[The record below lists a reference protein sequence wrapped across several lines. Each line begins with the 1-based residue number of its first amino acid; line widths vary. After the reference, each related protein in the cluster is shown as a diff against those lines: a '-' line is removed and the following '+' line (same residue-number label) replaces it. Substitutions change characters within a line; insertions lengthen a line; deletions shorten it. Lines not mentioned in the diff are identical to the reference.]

1 MRIIRIVATATGLAL
16 ASGGVLASAVGTASA
31 QPASVAGPGHAAVR
45 TVPTGGPVPRGF
57 RVASVTFVS
66 ANDGWVLGTT
76 KTCAHAPCTS
86 VLRTT
91 NGGRSWVG
99 IPAPKYK
106 LARSGMSAGLLRLRF
121 ANAVDGYAYGS
132 QLWVTHNGGSSW
144 HRVGQVPGYITD
156 LEASAGVVYAA
167 STVTK
172 SGRQE
177 IFSSPA
183 GSDSWK
189 PVKGLPKAAGA
200 GGLGEITLHGKAG
213 WVILGGRLYATQN
226 GSRWTKEGLACRAGF
241 GIASVGAYS
250 ATQITLLCTGDPAL
264 GSTRKVL
271 YASSDGGAHFTRVG
285 SPPRGGDGG
294 LLSEPTPGH
303 VFVASASGASFIYVS
318 TDGGRHWRTAKRLS
332 DGGLGWNDFGFTT
345 ATQGVA
351 VEGTSAFGTTHLWLT
366 RNAGRTWQTVK
377 F

>member
-1 MRIIRIVATATGLAL
+1 MRINRIVAAAAGLAL
-16 ASGGVLASAVGTASA
+16 ASSSVLAIAVGTASA
-31 QPASVAGPGHAAVR
+31 QPVSVAGAGHAAVR
-45 TVPTGGPVPRGF
+45 TGPPGGPVPRGF

-76 KTCAHAPCTS
+76 RTCAHAPCTS

-106 LARSGMSAGLLRLRF
+106 LARSGMSAGLQRLRF

-144 HRVGQVPGYITD
+144 HRVRQVSGYITD

-167 STVTK
+167 STVTR
-172 SGRQE
+172 SGKQE
-177 IFSSPA
+177 IYSSPA
-183 GSDSWK
+183 GRDSWK
-189 PVKGLPKAAGA
+189 PVKGLPEAPGT
-200 GGLGEITLHGKAG
+200 GGLGDITLHGKAG
-213 WVILGGRLYATQN
+213 WVILGGGLWETRN
-226 GSRWTKEGLACRAGF
+226 GSHWTKAPFACPPHY
-241 GIASVGAYS
+241 GIAGVGAYS
-250 ATQITLLCTGDPAL
+250 TEQITLLCVGNPGA
-264 GSTRKVL
+264 GSTAKL
-271 YASSDGGAHFTRVG
+271 LFASSDGGVRFTRAG
-285 SPPRGGDGG
+285 RPPRGGDGG
-294 LLSEPTPGH
+294 LLAEPSPKH
-303 VFVASASGASFIYVS
+303 VFVASASGATFIYAS
-318 TDGGRHWRTAKRLS
+318 TDGGRHWRTVKKLD

-351 VEGTSAFGTTHLWLT
+351 VEGTPAFGTTHLWLT
-366 RNAGRTWQTVK
+366 RNAGRSWQAVK